1 MISNT
6 NIRSTAWNNLKQDI
20 GVAVGAII
28 LFFIVSIAI
37 SSLPFI
43 GFILQILFT
52 GALYVGYCFFFLKIA
67 RNEKA
72 EIEDLFMPFKFK
84 KIIIDSIIAYLLSGI
99 IIAFIFIICF
109 VLWAF
114 VMFGGFEPVG
124 SLIEMFNSF
133 MNSLNQVDPEVYS
146 YDYNYSIDPQIAS
159 FSASSL
165 FFSFLFIVL
174 LPCAIISLGISQAYY
189 LLADGKPKN
198 GLEAITM
205 SWSLMYNKKIK
216 FLLLQLSFIGW
227 IMLSIFTLF
236 FGFLILAP
244 YISSSYATFYDNL
257 ENQKD
262 I

>member
-6 NIRSTAWNNLKQDI
+6 NIRSKAWNNLKQDV

-37 SSLPFI
+37 NIPFI

-99 IIAFIFIICF
+99 IITVMFIICF

-146 YDYNYSIDPQIAS
+146 YDYNYRLTLRLQVLVQVLI
-159 FSASSL
+159 
-165 FFSFLFIVL
+165 FSFLFIVL

-189 LLADGKPKN
+189 FWLMANQN

-227 IMLSIFTLF
+227 IILSIFTLF

>member
-6 NIRSTAWNNLKQDI
+6 NIRYTAWNNLKPNI
-20 GVAVGAII
+20 GIAVGAII
-28 LFFIVSIAI
+28 LFFIVSIAM
-37 SSLPFI
+37 SSLPYI
-43 GFILQILFT
+43 GFLLQIFLT
-52 GALYVGYCFFFLKIA
+52 GALYVGYCFFFLKIT

-72 EIEDLFMPFKFK
+72 EIEDLFMPFKSK
-84 KIIIDSIIAYLLSGI
+84 KIMVDSIITYLLIGLI
-99 IIAFIFIICF
+99 ITVVFIICL

-114 VMFGGFEPVG
+114 IMLGGFEPVG

-133 MNSLNQVDPEVYS
+133 MNSLNQVDSEVYS
-146 YDYNYSIDPQIAS
+146 YDYNYSIDPELAS
-159 FSASSL
+159 LSVSSL
-165 FFSFLFIVL
+165 FFSFLFLVL
-174 LPCAIISLGISQAYY
+174 LPCAIISLGMSQVYY

-227 IMLSIFTLF
+227 IILSIFTLF

-257 ENQKD
+257 VNQKD

>member
-1 MISNT
+1 
-6 NIRSTAWNNLKQDI
+6 
-20 GVAVGAII
+20 
-28 LFFIVSIAI
+28 
-37 SSLPFI
+37 
-43 GFILQILFT
+43 
-52 GALYVGYCFFFLKIA
+52 
-67 RNEKA
+67 
-72 EIEDLFMPFKFK
+72 MPFKFK
-84 KIIIDSIIAYLLSGI
+84 KIIVDSIIAYLLSGL
-99 IIAFIFIICF
+99 IIAVIFIICF
-109 VLWAF
+109 ILWAF

-124 SLIEMFNSF
+124 SLIEMFNTF

-146 YDYNYSIDPQIAS
+146 YDYNYSIDPEIAS
-159 FSASSL
+159 FSSSSL

-174 LPCAIISLGISQAYY
+174 LPCVIISLGISQAYY

-205 SWSLMYNKKIK
+205 SWSLMYSKKIK
-216 FLLLQLSFIGW
+216 FLLLQLSFVGW
-227 IMLSIFTLF
+227 IILSIFTLF

>member
-6 NIRSTAWNNLKQDI
+6 NIRSTAWNNLKPNI
-20 GVAVGAII
+20 GIAVGAII
-28 LFFIVSIAI
+28 LFFIVSIAM

-43 GFILQILFT
+43 GFLLQIFLT
-52 GALYVGYCFFFLKIA
+52 GALYVGYCFFFLKIT

-72 EIEDLFMPFKFK
+72 EIEDLFMPFKSK
-84 KIIIDSIIAYLLSGI
+84 KIMVDSIITYLLTGLI
-99 IIAFIFIICF
+99 ITVVFIICL

-114 VMFGGFEPVG
+114 IMLGGFEPVG

-133 MNSLNQVDPEVYS
+133 MNSLNQLDSEVYS
-146 YDYNYSIDPQIAS
+146 YDYNYSIDPELAS
-159 FSASSL
+159 LSVSSL
-165 FFSFLFIVL
+165 FFSFLFLVL
-174 LPCAIISLGISQAYY
+174 LPCAIISLGMSQAYY

-227 IMLSIFTLF
+227 IILSIFTLF

-257 ENQKD
+257 VNQKD

>member
-6 NIRSTAWNNLKQDI
+6 NIRSTAWNNLKPNI
-20 GVAVGAII
+20 GIAVGAII
-28 LFFIVSIAI
+28 LFFIVSIAM

-43 GFILQILFT
+43 GFLLQIFLT
-52 GALYVGYCFFFLKIA
+52 GALYVGYCFFFLKIT

-72 EIEDLFMPFKFK
+72 EIEDLFMPFKSK
-84 KIIIDSIIAYLLSGI
+84 KIMVDSIITYLLIGLI
-99 IIAFIFIICF
+99 ITVVFIICL

-114 VMFGGFEPVG
+114 IMLGGFEPVG

-133 MNSLNQVDPEVYS
+133 MNSLNQVDSEVYS
-146 YDYNYSIDPQIAS
+146 YDYNYSIDPELAS
-159 FSASSL
+159 LSVSSL
-165 FFSFLFIVL
+165 FFSFLFLVL
-174 LPCAIISLGISQAYY
+174 LPCAIISLGMSQAYY

-227 IMLSIFTLF
+227 IILSIFTLF

-257 ENQKD
+257 VNQKD

>member
-20 GVAVGAII
+20 GIAVGAII
-28 LFFIVSIAI
+28 LFFIVSIAM

-43 GFILQILFT
+43 GFILQIVFT

-72 EIEDLFMPFKFK
+72 EIEDLFMPFKSK
-84 KIIIDSIIAYLLSGI
+84 KIIVDSIIAYLLSGL
-99 IIAFIFIICF
+99 IIAVIFIFCF
-109 VLWAF
+109 ALWAF

-124 SLIEMFNSF
+124 SLIEMFNTF

-146 YDYNYSIDPQIAS
+146 YDYNYSIDPEIAS

-216 FLLLQLSFIGW
+216 FLLLQLSFIGC
-227 IMLSIFTLF
+227 IILSIFTLF

>member
-84 KIIIDSIIAYLLSGI
+84 KIILDSIITYLLSGL
-99 IIAFIFIICF
+99 IIAFMFIICF

-133 MNSLNQVDPEVYS
+133 MNSLNQVDSEVYS
-146 YDYNYSIDPQIAS
+146 YDYNYSIDPELAS
-159 FSASSL
+159 FSLSSL
-165 FFSFLFIVL
+165 FFSFSLLKNPIPILMLLF
-174 LPCAIISLGISQAYY
+174 STH
-189 LLADGKPKN
+189 K
-198 GLEAITM
+198 
-205 SWSLMYNKKIK
+205 
-216 FLLLQLSFIGW
+216 
-227 IMLSIFTLF
+227 
-236 FGFLILAP
+236 
-244 YISSSYATFYDNL
+244 
-257 ENQKD
+257 
-262 I
+262 

>member
-1 MISNT
+1 
-6 NIRSTAWNNLKQDI
+6 
-20 GVAVGAII
+20 
-28 LFFIVSIAI
+28 
-37 SSLPFI
+37 
-43 GFILQILFT
+43 
-52 GALYVGYCFFFLKIA
+52 
-67 RNEKA
+67 
-72 EIEDLFMPFKFK
+72 
-84 KIIIDSIIAYLLSGI
+84 
-99 IIAFIFIICF
+99 
-109 VLWAF
+109 
-114 VMFGGFEPVG
+114 MFGGFEPVG

-227 IMLSIFTLF
+227 IILSIFTLF

-262 I
+262 LSLIHI

>member
-1 MISNT
+1 MLTNT
-6 NIRSTAWNNLKQDI
+6 NIRSKAWNNLKQDL

-28 LFFIVSIAI
+28 LFFIVSIAMG
-37 SSLPFI
+37 SLPFI
-43 GFILQILFT
+43 GFLLQIFLT

-72 EIEDLFMPFKFK
+72 EIEDLFMAFKSK
-84 KIIIDSIIAYLLSGI
+84 KIIINSIITYLLSGVI
-99 IIAFIFIICF
+99 ITVIFIIS
-109 VLWAF
+109 VIVWAF

-133 MNSLNQVDPEVYS
+133 MNSLNQAGSEVYS
-146 YDYNYSIDPQIAS
+146 YDYNYSIDPELAS
-159 FSASSL
+159 FSTSSL

-174 LPCAIISLGISQAYY
+174 LPCTIVGLGISQAYY

-205 SWSLMYNKKIK
+205 SWGLMYTNKIK

-227 IMLSIFTLF
+227 IVLSIFTLF

-244 YISSSYATFYDNL
+244 YISTSYATFYDNL
-257 ENQKD
+257 EIKNFK
-262 I
+262 

>member
-6 NIRSTAWNNLKQDI
+6 NIRSTAWNNLKPNI
-20 GVAVGAII
+20 GIAVGAII
-28 LFFIVSIAI
+28 LFFIVSIAM

-43 GFILQILFT
+43 GFLLQIFLT
-52 GALYVGYCFFFLKIA
+52 GALYVGYCFFFLKIT

-72 EIEDLFMPFKFK
+72 EIEDLFMPFKSK
-84 KIIIDSIIAYLLSGI
+84 KIMVDSIITYLLIGLI
-99 IIAFIFIICF
+99 ITVVFIICL

-114 VMFGGFEPVG
+114 IMLGGFEPVG

-133 MNSLNQVDPEVYS
+133 MNSLNQLDSEVYS
-146 YDYNYSIDPQIAS
+146 YDYNYSIDPELAS
-159 FSASSL
+159 LSVSSL
-165 FFSFLFIVL
+165 FFSFLFLVL
-174 LPCAIISLGISQAYY
+174 LPCAIISLGMSQAYY

-227 IMLSIFTLF
+227 IILSIFTLF

-257 ENQKD
+257 VNQKD

>member
-1 MISNT
+1 
-6 NIRSTAWNNLKQDI
+6 
-20 GVAVGAII
+20 
-28 LFFIVSIAI
+28 
-37 SSLPFI
+37 
-43 GFILQILFT
+43 
-52 GALYVGYCFFFLKIA
+52 
-67 RNEKA
+67 
-72 EIEDLFMPFKFK
+72 MPFKFK

-99 IIAFIFIICF
+99 IITVMFIICF

-146 YDYNYSIDPQIAS
+146 YDYNYSIDPLIAS

-216 FLLLQLSFIGW
+216 FYYFNSVLLVGLYLAF
-227 IMLSIFTLF
+227 LHFF

>member
-6 NIRSTAWNNLKQDI
+6 NIRSTAWNNLKPNI
-20 GVAVGAII
+20 GIAVGAII
-28 LFFIVSIAI
+28 LFFIVSIAM

-43 GFILQILFT
+43 GFLLQIFLT
-52 GALYVGYCFFFLKIA
+52 GALYVGYCFFFLKIT

-72 EIEDLFMPFKFK
+72 EIEDLFMPFKSK
-84 KIIIDSIIAYLLSGI
+84 KIMVDSIITYLLIGLI
-99 IIAFIFIICF
+99 ITVVFIICL

-114 VMFGGFEPVG
+114 IMLGGFEPVG

-133 MNSLNQVDPEVYS
+133 MNSLNQVDSEVYS
-146 YDYNYSIDPQIAS
+146 YDYNYSIDPELAS
-159 FSASSL
+159 LSVSSL
-165 FFSFLFIVL
+165 FFSFLFLVL
-174 LPCAIISLGISQAYY
+174 LPCAIISLGMSQVYY

-227 IMLSIFTLF
+227 IILSIFTLF

-257 ENQKD
+257 VNQKD

>member
-1 MISNT
+1 M
-6 NIRSTAWNNLKQDI
+6 RERDAAWAWATRV
-20 GVAVGAII
+20 GVWA
-28 LFFIVSIAI
+28 L
-37 SSLPFI
+37 LP
-43 GFILQILFT
+43 
-52 GALYVGYCFFFLKIA
+52 
-67 RNEKA
+67 
-72 EIEDLFMPFKFK
+72 
-84 KIIIDSIIAYLLSGI
+84 GI
-99 IIAFIFIICF
+99 CP
-109 VLWAF
+109 LWGLPLA
-114 VMFGGFEPVG
+114 
-124 SLIEMFNSF
+124 
-133 MNSLNQVDPEVYS
+133 
-146 YDYNYSIDPQIAS
+146 A
-159 FSASSL
+159 

-227 IMLSIFTLF
+227 IILSIFTLF

>member
-1 MISNT
+1 MITNT
-6 NIRSTAWNNLKQDI
+6 NIRSTAWNNLKPNI
-20 GVAVGAII
+20 GIAVGAII
-28 LFFIVSIAI
+28 LFFIISIAMN
-37 SSLPFI
+37 SLPFI
-43 GFILQILFT
+43 GFLLQILLT
-52 GALYVGYCFFFLKIA
+52 GALYVGYCFFFLKII

-72 EIEDLFMPFKFK
+72 EIEDLFMPFKSK
-84 KIIIDSIIAYLLSGI
+84 KIIVDSIITYLLTGLI
-99 IIAFIFIICF
+99 ITVVFIICL

-124 SLIEMFNSF
+124 SLIEMVNSF

-146 YDYNYSIDPQIAS
+146 YDYNYKLDPELTS
-159 FSASSL
+159 FSVSSL

-174 LPCAIISLGISQAYY
+174 LPCAIISLGMSQSYY

-205 SWSLMYNKKIK
+205 SWILMYNKKIK

-227 IMLSIFTLF
+227 IILSIFTLF

-244 YISSSYATFYDNL
+244 YISTSYATFYDNL
-257 ENQKD
+257 EN
-262 I
+262 